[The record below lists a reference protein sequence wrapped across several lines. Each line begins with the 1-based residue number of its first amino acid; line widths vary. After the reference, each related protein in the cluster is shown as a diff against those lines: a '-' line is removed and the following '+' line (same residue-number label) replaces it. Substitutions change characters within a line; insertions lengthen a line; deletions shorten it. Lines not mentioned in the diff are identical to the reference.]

1 MHEVKGKYGSAVI
14 FTENIEEE
22 AENQILEVCNMPYSA
37 GCVLKIMPDVHAGKG
52 CVIGFTGCL
61 NRMVPSLVG
70 VDIAC
75 GVLCGELGTD
85 EISLPYTLKTIQKNR
100 RK

>member
-1 MHEVKGKYGSAVI
+1 
-14 FTENIEEE
+14 
-22 AENQILEVCNMPYSA
+22 MPYSA

-75 GVLCGELGTD
+75 GVLCVELGTD